1 MDWSTVCLFI
11 DYTTADYIIQT
22 TFTTVENINLITML
36 ISTQLTELP
45 PKWLALH
52 IRESSWK
59 YQTYWKME
67 KLLNPLSRE
76 WHLCH
81 VPKPIFCLML
91 PWPLTSWVLT
101 PNIDHFMPCLI
112 NQLHQ
117 VASESVHSF
126 SKYPVHKFGTDV
138 RMDGRT
144 IRQANKW
151 TNASLLASLAWHGA
165 WNCTSTVYYTAN
177 YQSINHLLLKNV
189 VTIND
194 TRFRKHFVA
203 RLCTPTS
210 WQ

>member
-1 MDWSTVCLFI
+1 VNNSLDSVLCSADQRRYRTLQSSPRRPATVIFMDWSTVCLFI

-101 PNIDHFMPCLI
+101 PTVDCFTPLLYWPLVPICIRICFQVPC
-112 NQLHQ
+112 
-117 VASESVHSF
+117 S
-126 SKYPVHKFGTDV
+126 PVTD
-138 RMDGRT
+138 
-144 IRQANKW
+144 K
-151 TNASLLASLAWHGA
+151 
-165 WNCTSTVYYTAN
+165 
-177 YQSINHLLLKNV
+177 SIV
-189 VTIND
+189 QMA
-194 TRFRKHFVA
+194 RKHIA
-203 RLCTPTS
+203 TACHSGL
-210 WQ
+210 Q